1 MSKILIL
8 GSNGML
14 GKMVYSYLTENTSY
28 NILRTEKDNINSNLN
43 SINFDVRADS
53 LEKILKNFNPDVLVN
68 CIGLIKPVIKEEDI
82 NSINDAFKVN
92 SYFPLLLS
100 KLSKKYE
107 YKYIQIGTD
116 CVFSGDL
123 GGYVETSYQDAKD
136 IYGMSKIAGEIF
148 SQNKLIIRSSIV
160 GPESGD
166 GRSLLNWI
174 IHNKNKKIFG
184 YEDHLWNGITT
195 LNFAKIVLGII
206 KNELYDNSLQ
216 HLIPKNIVTKYE
228 LLKYFKKYF
237 NLNVEVEKTN
247 SGNSI
252 DRTLN
257 TIYKHNN
264 SILWKNAGYQN
275 IPTIEENIIKL
286 YKSKITQG
294 ILST

>member
-43 SINFDVRADS
+43 SINFDVKADS
-53 LEKILKNFNPDVLVN
+53 LEKILKSFNPDVLVN

-100 KLSKKYE
+100 KLSTKYE

-257 TIYKHNN
+257 TIYKQNN
-264 SILWKNAGYQN
+264 SILWNNAGYQN
-275 IPTIEENIIKL
+275 IPTIEENIYEL
-286 YKSKITQG
+286 SKSKITQG

>member
-8 GSNGML
+8 GSTGML

-28 NILRTEKDNINSNLN
+28 KILSTEKEVNYSNLN
-43 SINFDVRADS
+43 SINFNVRSDS
-53 LEKILKNFNPDVLVN
+53 LEKILNNFNPDVLVN
-68 CIGLIKPVIKEEDI
+68 CIGLIKPNINEEDK
-82 NSINDAFKVN
+82 NSINDAFLIN
-92 SYFPLLLS
+92 SYFPLLIS
-100 KLSKKYE
+100 KLSNKYK

-123 GGYVETSYQDAKD
+123 GSYVETSYPDAKD
-136 IYGMSKIAGEIF
+136 IYGKSKIAGEILT
-148 SQNKLIIRSSIV
+148 QNKLLIRSSIV

-206 KNELYDNSLQ
+206 NNESYDISLQ
-216 HLIPKNIVTKYE
+216 HLIPKDIVTKYE
-228 LLKYFKKYF
+228 LLIYFKKYF
-237 NLNVEVEKTN
+237 NLNVDVEKTD
-247 SGNSI
+247 SGIYI
-252 DRTLN
+252 DRTLS
-257 TIYKHNN
+257 TINKNNN
-264 SILWKNAGYQN
+264 SLLWNNAGYQN
-275 IPTIEENIIKL
+275 VPTIEENIYEL
-286 YKSKITQG
+286 SKSKITQG

>member
-14 GKMVYSYLTENTSY
+14 GKMVYSYLIENTSY
-28 NILRTEKDNINSNLN
+28 NILRTEKENIHSNLD
-43 SINFDVRADS
+43 SIKFDVRADS
-53 LEKILKNFNPDVLVN
+53 LEEILKNFNPDVLIN
-68 CIGLIKPVIKEEDI
+68 CIGLIKPVINEEDI
-82 NSINDAFKVN
+82 NSINDAFIVN
-92 SYFPLLLS
+92 SYFPLIIS

-116 CVFSGDL
+116 CVFSGDI

-136 IYGMSKIAGEIF
+136 IYGKSKIAGEIF
-148 SQNKLIIRSSIV
+148 SQNKLTIRSSIV

-174 IHNKNKKIFG
+174 IQNKNKKIFG

-228 LLKYFKKYF
+228 LLIYFKKYF
-237 NLNVEVEKTN
+237 NLDVDVEKTN
-247 SGNSI
+247 SGISI

-264 SILWKNAGYQN
+264 SILWNYAGYQN
-275 IPTIEENIIKL
+275 IPTIEENIIEL
-286 YKSKITQG
+286 SKSKITQG

>member
-8 GSNGML
+8 GSTGML

-28 NILRTEKDNINSNLN
+28 KILSTEKEVNYSNLN
-43 SINFDVRADS
+43 STNFNVRSDS
-53 LEKILKNFNPDVLVN
+53 LEKILINFNPDVLVN
-68 CIGLIKPVIKEEDI
+68 CIGLIKPNINEEDK
-82 NSINDAFKVN
+82 NSINDAFLIN
-92 SYFPLLLS
+92 SYFPLLIS
-100 KLSKKYE
+100 KLSNKYK

-123 GGYVETSYQDAKD
+123 GSYVETSYPDAKD
-136 IYGMSKIAGEIF
+136 IYGKSKIAGEILT
-148 SQNKLIIRSSIV
+148 QNKLLIRSSIV

-206 KNELYDNSLQ
+206 NNESYDISLQ
-216 HLIPKNIVTKYE
+216 HLIPKDIVTKYE
-228 LLKYFKKYF
+228 LLIYFKKYF
-237 NLNVEVEKTN
+237 NLNVDVEKTD
-247 SGNSI
+247 SGVYI
-252 DRTLN
+252 DRTLS
-257 TIYKHNN
+257 TINKNKN
-264 SILWKNAGYQN
+264 SILWNNAGYQN
-275 IPTIEENIIKL
+275 VPTIEENIYEL
-286 YKSKITQG
+286 SKSKITQG

>member
-8 GSNGML
+8 GSTGML

-28 NILRTEKDNINSNLN
+28 KILSTEKEVNYSNLN
-43 SINFDVRADS
+43 STNFNVRSDS
-53 LEKILKNFNPDVLVN
+53 LEKILINFNPDVLVN
-68 CIGLIKPVIKEEDI
+68 CIGLIKPNINEEDN
-82 NSINDAFKVN
+82 NSINDAFLIN
-92 SYFPLLLS
+92 SYFPLLIS
-100 KLSKKYE
+100 KLSNKYK

-123 GGYVETSYQDAKD
+123 GSYVETSYPDAKD
-136 IYGMSKIAGEIF
+136 IYGKSKIAGEILT
-148 SQNKLIIRSSIV
+148 QNKLLIRSSIV

-206 KNELYDNSLQ
+206 NNESYDISLQ
-216 HLIPKNIVTKYE
+216 HLIPKDIVTKYE
-228 LLKYFKKYF
+228 LLIYFKKYF
-237 NLNVEVEKTN
+237 NLNVDVEKTD
-247 SGNSI
+247 SGVYI
-252 DRTLN
+252 DRTLS
-257 TIYKHNN
+257 TINKNKN
-264 SILWKNAGYQN
+264 SILWNNAGYQN
-275 IPTIEENIIKL
+275 VPTIEENIYEL
-286 YKSKITQG
+286 SKSKITQG

>member
-53 LEKILKNFNPDVLVN
+53 LEKILKSFNPDVLVN

-82 NSINDAFKVN
+82 ISINDAFKVN

-174 IHNKNKKIFG
+174 IYNKNKKIFG

-237 NLNVEVEKTN
+237 NLNVEVEKTI
-247 SGNSI
+247 SGISI

-264 SILWKNAGYQN
+264 SILWNIAGYQN
-275 IPTIEENIIKL
+275 IPTIEENIYEL
-286 YKSKITQG
+286 SKSKITQG

>member
-8 GSNGML
+8 GSTGML

-28 NILRTEKDNINSNLN
+28 KILSTEKEVNYSNLN
-43 SINFDVRADS
+43 SINFNVRSDS
-53 LEKILKNFNPDVLVN
+53 LEKILNNFNPDVLVN
-68 CIGLIKPVIKEEDI
+68 CIGLIKPNINEEDK
-82 NSINDAFKVN
+82 NSINDAFLIN
-92 SYFPLLLS
+92 SYFPLLIS
-100 KLSKKYE
+100 KLSNKYK

-123 GGYVETSYQDAKD
+123 GSYVETSYPDAKD
-136 IYGMSKIAGEIF
+136 IYGKSKIAGEILT
-148 SQNKLIIRSSIV
+148 QNKLLIRSSIV

-206 KNELYDNSLQ
+206 NNESYDISLQ
-216 HLIPKNIVTKYE
+216 HLIPKDIVTKYE
-228 LLKYFKKYF
+228 LLIYFKKYF
-237 NLNVEVEKTN
+237 NLNVDVEKTD
-247 SGNSI
+247 SGIYI
-252 DRTLN
+252 DRTLS
-257 TIYKHNN
+257 TINKHKN
-264 SILWKNAGYQN
+264 SILWNNAGYQN
-275 IPTIEENIIKL
+275 VPTIEENIYEL
-286 YKSKITQG
+286 SKSKITQG